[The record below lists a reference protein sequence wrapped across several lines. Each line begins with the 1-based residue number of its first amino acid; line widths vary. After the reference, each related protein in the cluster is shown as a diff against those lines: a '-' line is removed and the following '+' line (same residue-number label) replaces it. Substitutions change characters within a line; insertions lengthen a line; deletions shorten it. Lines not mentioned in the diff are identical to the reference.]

1 MTLPDPAS
9 LTIYATVR
17 DFKVAHP
24 DFETFLG
31 TDKGIVKID
40 LGADQKPVYNGN
52 PNTPTTSGKA
62 NYDQWY
68 NDVADVNI
76 AIPLPIQLIENQ
88 MTGVWSYD
96 SDSFFPIDG
105 QGWGN
110 EGNSHNYHFTLEMH
124 TSFQYMGGEVFSFSG
139 DDDLW
144 VFINGKLALDL
155 GGVHGEQSA
164 SVNLDQQAVNL
175 GIKIGETY
183 SLDFFFA
190 ERHTTQSNFHI
201 ETTIGCFVPQ

>member
-1 MTLPDPAS
+1 
-9 LTIYATVR
+9 
-17 DFKVAHP
+17 
-24 DFETFLG
+24 
-31 TDKGIVKID
+31 
-40 LGADQKPVYNGN
+40 
-52 PNTPTTSGKA
+52 
-62 NYDQWY
+62 
-68 NDVADVNI
+68 
-76 AIPLPIQLIENQ
+76 
-88 MTGVWSYD
+88 
-96 SDSFFPIDG
+96 
-105 QGWGN
+105 
-110 EGNSHNYHFTLEMH
+110 MH